1 MDGRRQAILEFP
13 GAPPFKR
20 AAATDSPRLGRLL
33 NKRRDAERARGLPAA
48 VVEGRRAAEAARR
61 RGAGRAVRR
70 VALGRVE
77 NGALRARGG
86 SGARRYF
93 FILFAAG
100 PACVGALGA
109 ALGAL
114 RE

>member
-33 NKRRDAERARGLPAA
+33 NKRRDAEDARGLPAA

-70 VALGRVE
+70 VALGRVY
-77 NGALRARGG
+77 NGAVGPAAVLGRAATSLFCLLRAPRV
-86 SGARRYF
+86 SG
-93 FILFAAG
+93 
-100 PACVGALGA
+100 PWALH
-109 ALGAL
+109 
-114 RE
+114 